1 MESRP
6 PSRLVWEEDGDKEAP
21 FPWSAPFGR
30 RVGAGGRPG
39 RPSVSCSSIS
49 TNDAGAAAKLP
60 SGSLIAPGSH
70 RVRIE
75 QDREQTTRFLGP
87 FPKDVERRTATWDH
101 ARRST
106 HGTGFRSTYRAA
118 VTDGPSV
125 PSHGDTPRS
134 DGTTR
139 MHSVLLFS
147 RESAVRHVTSSL
159 VPCGSFERSDPKRIR
174 EETVCENVRS
184 FTRLHSC

>member
-1 MESRP
+1 METRRLRSRGVPRSDDGWARAVGRADLPYLVAQSP
-6 PSRLVWEEDGDKEAP
+6 PTMRAPPRNFPRGFSSLQAPTGLGSSSEE
-21 FPWSAPFGR
+21 
-30 RVGAGGRPG
+30 
-39 RPSVSCSSIS
+39 
-49 TNDAGAAAKLP
+49 
-60 SGSLIAPGSH
+60 
-70 RVRIE
+70 
-75 QDREQTTRFLGP
+75 EQTTRFLGP
-87 FPKDVERRTATWDH
+87 FPKDVERRTATWAH

-147 RESAVRHVTSSL
+147 RESAVRRVTSSL
-159 VPCGSFERSDPKRIR
+159 VPCGSFERSDPSRIR